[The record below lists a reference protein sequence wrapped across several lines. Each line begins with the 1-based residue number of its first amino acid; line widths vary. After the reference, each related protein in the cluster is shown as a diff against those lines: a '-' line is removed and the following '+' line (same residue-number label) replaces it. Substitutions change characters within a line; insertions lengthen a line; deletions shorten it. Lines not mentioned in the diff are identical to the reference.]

1 MTRAAVEEAYRT
13 QSRRVLATLIRL
25 VGNFD
30 RAEEAVA
37 DAFAAAAERW
47 PSEGAPRNPFAWLV
61 SAGRFKAI
69 DRIRKSARQDAL
81 ANELA
86 LVAEWDVEGPEA
98 MDEQAIAD
106 DQLRLIFT
114 CCHPAL
120 SPEAQVALTLREIG
134 GLTTE
139 EVASAF
145 LVPVTT
151 MAQRIVRAKAKIRD
165 ENIPYRTPDSDELPE
180 RLEHVLRVI
189 YLIFNE
195 GYATQSGDRLTRID
209 LTSEAIRLAKLLV
222 SLLPDP
228 EVVGLLALMLLQDSR
243 RAARSAGDG
252 SLVLFE
258 EQDRRLWD
266 QAQVEEGK
274 ALAIRAFEGGE
285 VGSYAIQAAIA
296 AEHASAVTRDVDWQR
311 ITALYDMLREAQ
323 PSAVVELNRAAAV
336 GMRDGPDA
344 GVALIDALL
353 AAGELRAYQP
363 AHVARAE
370 LLRRA
375 GRAADARVAF
385 RHALKLGG
393 PEAVRRFIKR
403 RLDEIG

>member
-1 MTRAAVEEAYRT
+1 
-13 QSRRVLATLIRL
+13 
-25 VGNFD
+25 
-30 RAEEAVA
+30 
-37 DAFAAAAERW
+37 
-47 PSEGAPRNPFAWLV
+47 
-61 SAGRFKAI
+61 
-69 DRIRKSARQDAL
+69 
-81 ANELA
+81 
-86 LVAEWDVEGPEA
+86 

-120 SPEAQVALTLREIG
+120 SPEAQVALTLREVG

-145 LVPVTT
+145 LMPVPT

-180 RLEHVLRVI
+180 RLEYVLAVL

-195 GYATQSGDRLTRID
+195 GYAASSGDGLTRAG
-209 LTSEAIRLAKLLV
+209 LSGEAIRLTRLLV

-228 EVVGLLALMLLQDSR
+228 ETFGLLALMLLQDSR
-243 RAARSAGDG
+243 RAARSAPDG
-252 SLVLFE
+252 SPVLFE
-258 EQDRRLWD
+258 EQDRGLWD

-274 ALAIRAFEGGE
+274 RLATRAFESGE

-311 ITALYDMLREAQ
+311 IVVLYDMLREAQ
-323 PSAVVELNRAAAV
+323 PSAVVDLNRAAAV
-336 GMRDGPDA
+336 GMRDGPEA

-353 AAGELRAYQP
+353 AAGELRTYQP

-375 GRAADARVAF
+375 GRAADARAAF
-385 RHALKLGG
+385 KDALGLGG